1 MKFSIS
7 VIALLAV
14 AFACEAGGVQQQ
26 QFQRQRQRQFAQ
38 GGCVTPAGAP
48 IAGCGQPAQQQFF
61 QGGGY
66 QQNFQRSFRQQQ
78 FYQQPVIQQA
88 PLVYQQQQVVQQ
100 DPIVY
105 QQPPVLLAAPPVY
118 GAGYGV
124 GAGVGF
130 FPARK
135 RLFSP
140 GFAPSVYAP
149 AAPLLQFNFGRNCR
163 Y

>member
-26 QFQRQRQRQFAQ
+26 QFQRQRQSAP
-38 GGCVTPAGAP
+38 GGCVTQAGAP
-48 IAGCGQPAQQQFF
+48 AYGCGQPAQQQFF

-78 FYQQPVIQQA
+78 FYQQPQQVIQQA
-88 PLVYQQQQVVQQ
+88 PVVYQQQQVVQQ
-100 DPIVY
+100 APIFY
-105 QQPPVLLAAPPVY
+105 QQPPVLLQQSSALY

-130 FPARK
+130 FPARQ
-135 RLFSP
+135 RFFNP
-140 GFAPSVYAP
+140 GFAP
-149 AAPLLQFNFGRNCR
+149 AAPLLQFNFGRSRR

>member
-26 QFQRQRQRQFAQ
+26 QFQRQRQFAP

-48 IAGCGQPAQQQFF
+48 AYGCGQPAQQQF
-61 QGGGY
+61 
-66 QQNFQRSFRQQQ
+66 
-78 FYQQPVIQQA
+78 YQQPQQVIQQA
-88 PLVYQQQQVVQQ
+88 PVVCQQQQVVQQ
-100 DPIVY
+100 APIFY
-105 QQPPVLLAAPPVY
+105 QQPPVLLQQSSALY

-130 FPARK
+130 FPARQ
-135 RLFSP
+135 RFFNP
-140 GFAPSVYAP
+140 GFAP
-149 AAPLLQFNFGRNCR
+149 AAPLLQFNFGRNRR

>member
-7 VIALLAV
+7 ALALLAV

-26 QFQRQRQRQFAQ
+26 QFQRQRQFAP
-38 GGCVTPAGAP
+38 GGCASGA
-48 IAGCGQPAQQQFF
+48 AFGVGGCGQPAQQQFF
-61 QGGGY
+61 RGGY

-78 FYQQPVIQQA
+78 FYQAPVIQQA

-100 DPIVY
+100 APIVY
-105 QQPPVLLAAPPVY
+105 QQPPVLLQQSSALY

-130 FPARK
+130 FPARQ
-135 RLFSP
+135 RFFNP
-140 GFAPSVYAP
+140 VFNQGFVP
-149 AAPLLQFNFGRNCR
+149 AAPLLQFNFGRSRR